1 MTSYTSRRALKR
13 WLSIVPLPG
22 RLSTGT
28 VGRASLDN
36 PDLPASFVAEALAS
50 MREPRDLCLANG
62 VHELRGS
69 TDKAICPTVKK
80 PTCQRCD

>member
-1 MTSYTSRRALKR
+1 
-13 WLSIVPLPG
+13 
-22 RLSTGT
+22 
-28 VGRASLDN
+28 
-36 PDLPASFVAEALAS
+36 